1 MRQWLIRCAVMLVA
15 VLSIWTMSATAIAPP
30 VQALN
35 YCRKVGDH
43 QVCLLDVK
51 RSAKNYWEYRA
62 VVSIDGKPRPLEIY
76 NCRQRTRTLED
87 GTVVPFDPQGAGVL
101 ICKLLD

>member
-1 MRQWLIRCAVMLVA
+1 MRRWLMRYVVVFVA
-15 VLSIWTMSATAIAPP
+15 VLGIWTMGGTAIAPP
-30 VQALN
+30 AQALN
-35 YCRKVGDH
+35 YCRTVGDH
-43 QVCLLDVK
+43 QICLLDVK

-62 VVSIDGKPRPLEIY
+62 VVSIDGQPRPLEIY

-87 GTVVPFDPQGAGVL
+87 GTVVSFEAQGAGIL

>member
-1 MRQWLIRCAVMLVA
+1 MRQWLIRCAVVLVA
-15 VLSIWTMSATAIAPP
+15 VLSIWTMSVIAIAPP
-30 VQALN
+30 AQAIN
-35 YCRKVGDH
+35 YCRTVGDH
-43 QVCLLDVK
+43 QICLLDVK

-62 VVSIDGKPRPLEIY
+62 VVSIDGQPRPLEIY

-87 GTVVPFDPQGAGVL
+87 GTVVSFAPQGAGVL